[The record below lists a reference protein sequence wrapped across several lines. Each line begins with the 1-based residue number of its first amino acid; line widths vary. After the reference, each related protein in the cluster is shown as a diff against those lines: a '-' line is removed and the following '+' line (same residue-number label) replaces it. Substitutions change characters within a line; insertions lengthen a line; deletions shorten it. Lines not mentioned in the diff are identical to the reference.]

1 MYTSKTHSNQNINS
15 LLTKEIKRLKNK
27 TEIKLEIK
35 RLKNKTEIKLE
46 IKRLKNP
53 KVFIDYLQTIDNVYE
68 NLEDYNPTKIRKVSL
83 VLEDMIADVESN

>member
-15 LLTKEIKRLKNK
+15 LLTKEIRRLKK
-27 TEIKLEIK
+27 KI
-35 RLKNKTEIKLE
+35 EIKLE

>member
-15 LLTKEIKRLKNK
+15 LLTKEIKRLKK
-27 TEIKLEIK
+27 KIEIKLEIK
-35 RLKNKTEIKLE
+35 RLKN
-46 IKRLKNP
+46 R

>member
-15 LLTKEIKRLKNK
+15 LLTK
-27 TEIKLEIK
+27 EIK

>member
-35 RLKNKTEIKLE
+35 RLKN
-46 IKRLKNP
+46 P
-53 KVFIDYLQTIDNVYE
+53 KVFIDYLQTTDNVYE
-68 NLEDYNPTKIRKVSL
+68 NLEDYDPTKIRKVSL

>member
-1 MYTSKTHSNQNINS
+1 MYTSETHSNQNINS
-15 LLTKEIKRLKNK
+15 LLTKKIKRLKK
-27 TEIKLEIK
+27 KI
-35 RLKNKTEIKLE
+35 EIKLE

-68 NLEDYNPTKIRKVSL
+68 NLEDYNPAKIRKVSL

>member
-15 LLTKEIKRLKNK
+15 LLTKEIRRLKK
-27 TEIKLEIK
+27 KI
-35 RLKNKTEIKLE
+35 EIKLE

-83 VLEDMIADVESN
+83 ALEDMIADVESN

>member
-15 LLTKEIKRLKNK
+15 LLTKKIKRLKK
-27 TEIKLEIK
+27 KI
-35 RLKNKTEIKLE
+35 EIKLE

-68 NLEDYNPTKIRKVSL
+68 NLEDYNPTKTRKVSL

>member
-15 LLTKEIKRLKNK
+15 LLTKEIKRLKK
-27 TEIKLEIK
+27 KIEIKLEIK
-35 RLKNKTEIKLE
+35 RLKNRKE
-46 IKRLKNP
+46 
-53 KVFIDYLQTIDNVYE
+53 FIDYLQTIDNVYE

>member
-1 MYTSKTHSNQNINS
+1 MYTSETHSNQNINS
-15 LLTKEIKRLKNK
+15 LLTKKIKRLKK
-27 TEIKLEIK
+27 KI
-35 RLKNKTEIKLE
+35 EIKLE

>member
-15 LLTKEIKRLKNK
+15 LLTKEIKRLKK
-27 TEIKLEIK
+27 KI
-35 RLKNKTEIKLE
+35 EIKLE

-68 NLEDYNPTKIRKVSL
+68 NLEDYNPAKIRKVSL

>member
-15 LLTKEIKRLKNK
+15 LLTKEIKRLKK
-27 TEIKLEIK
+27 KI
-35 RLKNKTEIKLE
+35 EIKLE

>member
-15 LLTKEIKRLKNK
+15 LLTKEIKRLKK
-27 TEIKLEIK
+27 KI
-35 RLKNKTEIKLE
+35 EIKLE

-68 NLEDYNPTKIRKVSL
+68 NLEDYNPTKTRKVSL

>member
-15 LLTKEIKRLKNK
+15 LLTKEF
-27 TEIKLEIK
+27 K